1 MTPTTETPPDP
12 PPGGGARPPLLRAG
26 GCLLVLIVA
35 LFFGGM
41 IALWMVVSGGIQQ
54 TPLTFPELAATD
66 LDRAAISSWRQ
77 TPSDLRYT
85 PTQWNL
91 ILSTIIEK
99 QVTAGKLQEG
109 SGVYI
114 EPQPDGPLR
123 VLISVGF
130 PDSSD
135 EVPWLLRG
143 RFVNLEMIGTVK
155 IRDGSIEE
163 AKLDLYQMGS
173 IFKGNEMSREQSI
186 ETLEKLQSDLA
197 SKVGWLID
205 PIDLLEYDGEF
216 LHIVTDKLTAK

>member
-1 MTPTTETPPDP
+1 MTSASETPPDP
-12 PPGGGARPPLLRAG
+12 PTKAGPRPPLLRAG

-54 TPLTFPELAATD
+54 APLTFPELAATD

-91 ILSTIIEK
+91 ILSSIIEK
-99 QVTAGKLQEG
+99 QVAAGELQEG

-130 PDSSD
+130 PDSTD

-155 IRDGSIEE
+155 IHDGSIEE

-173 IFKGNEMSREQSI
+173 IFKGHEMPREQSI
-186 ETLEKLQSDLA
+186 ETLQKLQLDLA

-205 PIDLLEYDGEF
+205 PIHFLEYDGEF
-216 LHIVTDKLTAK
+216 LHIVTDELKEK